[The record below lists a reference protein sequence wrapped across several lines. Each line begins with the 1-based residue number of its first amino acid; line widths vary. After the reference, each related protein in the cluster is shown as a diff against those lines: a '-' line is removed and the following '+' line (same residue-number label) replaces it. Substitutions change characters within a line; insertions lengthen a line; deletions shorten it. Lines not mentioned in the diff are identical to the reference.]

1 MRTILTAAALV
12 LALAASAAAQAAQTY
27 KVGQDGVKAPVLVR
41 EVKPKYTEGA
51 MERKVQGTVE
61 VKAVILADGNVGN
74 VEVTRSLD
82 VELDQEAIKATQ
94 QWKFRPGTKDGKA
107 VDVEVN
113 IELTFT
119 LR

>member
-1 MRTILTAAALV
+1 MRTILTAAALA
-12 LALAASAAAQAAQTY
+12 LALAGSAAAQAAQTY
-27 KVGQDGVKAPVLVR
+27 KVGQDGVKAPVLIR
-41 EVKPKYTEGA
+41 EVKPQYTKGA
-51 MERKVQGTVE
+51 MDRKVQGTVE
-61 VKAVILADGNVGN
+61 VRAVILSNGDVGN

-82 VELDQEAIKATQ
+82 DELDQEAIKATQ
-94 QWKFRPGTKDGKA
+94 QWKFKPGTKDGTA